1 MMFFL
6 CINYPDISEDE
17 EAFKSTA
24 TVAALATAN
33 RAGAPTPPARGRGGP
48 GARERG
54 RGAGG
59 PHRGRGNPNRG
70 RGGGQPQPRQYHNQ
84 AHSNH
89 RGRITVLENTAPRN
103 PPPTSYSGPSSVP
116 SAGPSSLVQNPPER
130 TGPIQISSESDSDG
144 EDEAPYYGGYG
155 RCYRCSKDFIHDW
168 SNGHLIYFFSSDR
181 RGHWANACPF

>member
-1 MMFFL
+1 MFFL

-48 GARERG
+48 GARDRG
-54 RGAGG
+54 
-59 PHRGRGNPNRG
+59 RGRGNPNRG
-70 RGGGQPQPRQYHNQ
+70 RGGGQPQPRQYHNP

-103 PPPTSYSGPSSVP
+103 PPPPSYSGRGPSSVP
-116 SAGPSSLVQNPPER
+116 SAGPSSSVQNPPER

-144 EDEAPYYGGYG
+144 EEEAPYYGGYG
-155 RCYRCSKDFIHDW
+155 RCYRCSKDNFHG
-168 SNGHLIYFFSSDR
+168 N
-181 RGHWANACPF
+181 